1 MMQSTDVKLSD
12 IQPGPIPQAE
22 LPPELTERIKAF
34 KAILGDV
41 DPSSL
46 EQAFPRIRV
55 TTPWRGIL
63 ARPCRVALTKT
74 CPVDSDFALE
84 E

>member
-1 MMQSTDVKLSD
+1 MMQSTDAKLSD
-12 IQPGPIPQAE
+12 IQPGPIRHAE

-46 EQAFPRIRV
+46 EQDFPRMARNTGPRV
-55 TTPWRGIL
+55 PSGLNQDMSGRL
-63 ARPCRVALTKT
+63 
-74 CPVDSDFALE
+74 
-84 E
+84 